1 MSEIRGVYTLWLR
14 EIKRFLRDRTRLVSM
29 FIQPLLWLVIFG
41 AGFGLRFT
49 IPGLSYQQVIFPGIV
64 AQTLLFTSM
73 FMGISVIWDKEFGFM
88 KEILVSPISRFS
100 IFLGKMFGDS
110 SSAFLQGIIVFFVG
124 IALGM
129 WIEPLTFLYALPI
142 MLLITFGLVSIG
154 LVIASFMGSLESF
167 GAIQTFINL
176 PLFFLSGALFP
187 LKGPGINLPSWLTA
201 AAAWNPLTY
210 GVDALRTVILGSAW
224 TPLQIQPLWIDIG
237 ILSLFDLIMIAIG
250 TWAFSRMK

>member
-29 FIQPLLWLVIFG
+29 FIQPLLWLIIFG

-64 AQTLLFTSM
+64 AQTLLFTSI

-124 IALGM
+124 IALG
-129 WIEPLTFLYALPI
+129 ISIDPLTFLYALPI
-142 MLLITFGLVSIG
+142 MILITFGLVSIG
-154 LVIASFMGSLESF
+154 LTIASFMSNLESF

-187 LKGPGINLPSWLTA
+187 LKGPGINLPTWLTA
-201 AAAWNPLTY
+201 VAAWNPLTY
-210 GVDALRTVILGSAW
+210 GVDALRTVILGASWA
-224 TPLQIQPLWIDIG
+224 PLQIQPLWVDIG
-237 ILSLFDLIMIAIG
+237 IMALFDVIMIAIG